1 MGTGR
6 EGEGVVGEETASG
19 REPASAEPLATG
31 PGSEGREETRD
42 RVGRFARLGMLL
54 PMLLAALGLAG
65 ALVAWRV
72 GVASDEAQDATIEG
86 LAAAR
91 ARSAAALVTEGY
103 VARTNEAWLD
113 YERAR
118 RRAAGLQ
125 TGGLPGEALN
135 ETKVAATHWFLV
147 RPEYVDTGGEYQP
160 DRHRAAQ
167 MADAG
172 SRQDL
177 DADRHFARVE
187 AEYGRMEGLA
197 AAGVVIA
204 AALPLLT
211 LAEVGRGRRRR
222 LAALAGAAVF
232 VLGIIAAVMAWL

>member
-1 MGTGR
+1 
-6 EGEGVVGEETASG
+6 
-19 REPASAEPLATG
+19 
-31 PGSEGREETRD
+31 
-42 RVGRFARLGMLL
+42 
-54 PMLLAALGLAG
+54 
-65 ALVAWRV
+65 LVAWRV
-72 GVASDEAQDATIEG
+72 GVASDAAQDATIEG

-118 RRAAGLQ
+118 RRAGDLQ
-125 TGGLPGEALN
+125 TAGLPGEALN
-135 ETKVAATHWFLV
+135 ETEVAATHWFLV
-147 RPEYVDTGGEYQP
+147 RPEYVDRDGEYQA

-187 AEYGRMEGLA
+187 AEYDRMEGLA
-197 AAGVVIA
+197 AAAIVIA

-211 LAEVGRGRRRR
+211 LAEVARGRRRR
-222 LAALAGAAVF
+222 LAALAGTAVF
-232 VLGIIAAVMAWL
+232 ALGIIAAVVAWL